1 MAAFYRKALK
11 TMYENLPE
19 DMIFQDIHRMSI
31 MKLLVHFALVTDL
44 KAKRKQG
51 DTETEKIPDN
61 WYRPDD
67 RVGLDHAYIRNG
79 RIYHVYI
86 LDLSSDRDEPE
97 RNGDLPIMI
106 HHREAQGTG
115 TISIFTDLPGN
126 CSEERARIDEERI
139 KDVISEIVTGLR
151 DYMENIESG
160 NFTPAIPFPPN
171 NDQLQ

>member
-67 RVGLDHAYIRNG
+67 R
-79 RIYHVYI
+79 
-86 LDLSSDRDEPE
+86 
-97 RNGDLPIMI
+97 
-106 HHREAQGTG
+106 HREAQGTG